1 MSRLLS
7 VRRSKLTLGQAE
19 LETDKEK
26 FPKEWVNSVKKRVN
40 ELKRTSIDR
49 IDRLTLREVLGGEDI
64 SFDHQND
71 SLTEN
76 SLEANNHAL
85 RRATM
90 EVSRGI
96 ELGTNV
102 TTNLAAHNEKLRKAL
117 GTNVEIAGDLSL
129 GTGLISDLEKRK
141 RWEKNLCKIVFL
153 SAAGI
158 VVGFI
163 LLRYYWRK

>member
-1 MSRLLS
+1 M
-7 VRRSKLTLGQAE
+7 
-19 LETDKEK
+19 ETDKEK
-26 FPKEWVNSVKKRVN
+26 FPREWVNSVKKRVN
-40 ELKRTSIDR
+40 DLKRTAIDR

-64 SFDHQND
+64 SYDQQED
-71 SLTEN
+71 SFAEN
-76 SLEANNHAL
+76 SMEANNNVL
-85 RRATM
+85 RRATL
-90 EVSRGI
+90 EVNRGI

-117 GTNVEIAGDLSL
+117 NTNAELTGDLSL

-153 SAAGI
+153 SAAAI

-163 LLRYYWRK
+163 LLRYYWRR